1 MPGDMCIPA
10 YGWTENRQV
19 SLPQINPGWNDSQ
32 HKNSNSN
39 STYDNN
45 NYKKH
50 PWNNSSHKFFSNQCS
65 SEEPTYLPSN
75 IYQFEVG
82 TPSSSPSSS
91 STSSLARSNSYL
103 SFYTK
108 SKPYSSGLSSTASSY
123 RSDQVN
129 ISRSSSSWVYQ
140 GTPHSPNRSCQGSSS
155 SLNTPRIG
163 SASSLCS
170 SGSSSMINK
179 GVDWDRLVDNV
190 FTEEIGLFVQDG
202 GIRNL

>member
-1 MPGDMCIPA
+1 MPGDMYIPA
-10 YGWTENRQV
+10 YGWTENRQG
-19 SLPQINPGWNDSQ
+19 SLPQINVGWNDSQ
-32 HKNSNSN
+32 H
-39 STYDNN
+39 NN
-45 NYKKH
+45 NNKNNCNNNNNNH
-50 PWNNSSHKFFSNQCS
+50 AWNNSSHKFLSNQWS
-65 SEEPTYLPSN
+65 SEEPTSLPPN

-82 TPSSSPSSS
+82 TPSSSSS
-91 STSSLARSNSYL
+91 STSSLARSNSSL

-108 SKPYSSGLSSTASSY
+108 SKPYSWGLSSTASCY
-123 RSDQVN
+123 RSDQTN
-129 ISRSSSSWVYQ
+129 SMNHGPRSSSSWAYQ
-140 GTPHSPNRSCQGSSS
+140 GTTHSTNRSCQGSSS

>member
-1 MPGDMCIPA
+1 MYIPA
-10 YGWTENRQV
+10 YGWTENRQG
-19 SLPQINPGWNDSQ
+19 SLPQINVGWNDSQ
-32 HKNSNSN
+32 H
-39 STYDNN
+39 NN
-45 NYKKH
+45 NNNNNCNNNNH
-50 PWNNSSHKFFSNQCS
+50 AWNNSSHKFLSNQWS
-65 SEEPTYLPSN
+65 SEEPTSLPPN

-82 TPSSSPSSS
+82 TPSSSSSSS
-91 STSSLARSNSYL
+91 STSSLARSNSSL

-108 SKPYSSGLSSTASSY
+108 SKPYSWGLSSTTSCY

-129 ISRSSSSWVYQ
+129 SSSWAYQ
-140 GTPHSPNRSCQGSSS
+140 RTTHSTNRSCQGSSS